1 MAGNFNINRKDETLT
16 WQTVTQRIKLGFKL
30 QEIEGELT
38 SENILEFNDA
48 IVIDPDYQREYRSSI
63 ADESSL
69 IESALL
75 EIPIPPIFLAT
86 QKYRGVQVL
95 NVVDGQHRLRAFYRY
110 INNMYSL
117 KGLKLLP
124 DFMDKSFSDLDMDH
138 KTSLMSK
145 GITCITFRDFPG
157 KEFELE
163 IFSRYNKGTKPLT
176 PQEIR
181 HAVYD
186 SKTNDLVNLFC
197 SKLVKDL
204 KSPLAKAYAISKD
217 RFQKKA
223 IQENIFVILSIIEF
237 GINQEFINDQGK
249 TQKVSKSPQF
259 AETYMKIKSED
270 KSNESYEISKSSL
283 LEFNEFITKLT
294 KITEYPFS
302 REVYG
307 VSERGKKFQVSISM
321 ILSAIFKKLKDVNF
335 DFLLLEKDENLVNL
349 SKYISI
355 LLNNSYLEDAEYRA
369 STTNPIEIESLINKF
384 DLSDIRISI

>member
-1 MAGNFNINRKDETLT
+1 MMAGTFNINRKDETLT

-38 SENILEFNDA
+38 PDNILEFNDA

-110 INNMYSL
+110 INNQYSL

-124 DFMDKSFSDLDMDH
+124 DFTDKSFNDLYLDD

-157 KEFELE
+157 KDFELE

-197 SKLVKDL
+197 SNLVKDP
-204 KSPLAKAYAISKD
+204 KSPLAKAYAVSKD

-223 IQENIFVILSIIEF
+223 IQENIFVILSIIEN
-237 GINQEFINDQGK
+237 GINQDFVNDQGK

-259 AETYMKIKSED
+259 AETYMKIKSEN
-270 KSNESYEISKSSL
+270 KSTKSYDISSISFS
-283 LEFNEFITKLT
+283 EFNTFITKLT
-294 KITEYPFS
+294 KVTEYPFS
-302 REVYG
+302 REIYG
-307 VSERGKKFQVSISM
+307 VTERGKKFQVSISM
-321 ILSAIFKKLKDVNF
+321 ILAAVFRKLKNTGF
-335 DFLLLEKDENLVNL
+335 DFEFLEKEESLAKL
-349 SKYISI
+349 STYISD

-369 STTNPIEIESLINKF
+369 STTNPVEIESLVDKF
-384 DLSDIRISI
+384 EFNLSA

>member
-1 MAGNFNINRKDETLT
+1 MMTGTFNINRKDETLT
-16 WQTVTQRIKLGFKL
+16 WQTVTQRIELGFKL

-38 SENILEFNDA
+38 SDQILDFNDA

-110 INNMYSL
+110 INNQYSL

-124 DFMDKSFSDLDMDH
+124 DFIDKSFSDLDIGD

-186 SKTNDLVNLFC
+186 SKTNDLVNVFC
-197 SKLVKDL
+197 SDLVKEP
-204 KSPLAKAYAISKD
+204 KSTLAKAYAVSKD

-223 IQENIFVILSIIEF
+223 IQENIFVILSIIDN
-237 GINQEFINDQGK
+237 GINQNFVNDQGK
-249 TQKVSKSPQF
+249 TQKVVKSPQF
-259 AETYMKIKSED
+259 AETYMKTKSED
-270 KSNESYEISKSSL
+270 ESIESYETSKINFS
-283 LEFNEFITKLT
+283 EFNTFITKLT
-294 KITEYPFS
+294 KVTEYPFS
-302 REVYG
+302 REIYG
-307 VSERGKKFQVSISM
+307 VSQRGNKFQVSISM
-321 ILSAIFKKLKDVNF
+321 ILAAVFRKLKDTRF
-335 DFLLLEKDENLVNL
+335 DFSLLEEEKPLAEL
-349 SKYISI
+349 SSYISDI
-355 LLNNSYLEDAEYRA
+355 LNNSYLEDTEYRA
-369 STTNPIEIESLINKF
+369 STTNPVEIEGLV
-384 DLSDIRISI
+384 DIFEFNPTL

>member
-1 MAGNFNINRKDETLT
+1 MMAGIFNINRKDETLT
-16 WQTVTQRIKLGFKL
+16 WQTVTQRISLGFKL
-30 QEIEGELT
+30 QEVEGELT
-38 SENILEFNDA
+38 SDQILEFNDA

-86 QKYRGVQVL
+86 QKYREVQVL

-110 INNMYSL
+110 INNHYSL

-124 DFMDKSFSDLDMDH
+124 AFIDKSFNDLDIED

-186 SKTNDLVNLFC
+186 SKTNDLVNIFC
-197 SKLVKDL
+197 SNLIKEP
-204 KSPLAKAYAISKD
+204 KSILSKAYAVSKD
-217 RFQKKA
+217 RFQKKT
-223 IQENIFVILSIIEF
+223 IQENIFVILSIIEN
-237 GINQEFINDQGK
+237 GITQEYLSDQGK
-249 TQKVSKSPQF
+249 IQKLVKSPQF
-259 AETYMKIKSED
+259 AEAYMKTKSED
-270 KSNESYEISKSSL
+270 DSNDSYEISRISFS
-283 LEFNEFITKLT
+283 EFNTFVARLAKVTEF
-294 KITEYPFS
+294 PFS
-302 REVYG
+302 REIYG
-307 VSERGKKFQVSISM
+307 VAQRGNKFQVSISM
-321 ILSAIFKKLKDVNF
+321 ILAAVFRKLKNNNF
-335 DFLLLEKDENLVNL
+335 DLDLLDKEENLDKF
-349 SKYISI
+349 SSYISE
-355 LLNNSYLEDAEYRA
+355 LLSNSYLENPEYNA
-369 STTNPIEIESLINKF
+369 STTNPVEIEKLVEQVEFEVSA
-384 DLSDIRISI
+384 